1 MASPK
6 NPVPGSER
14 TPLPGSRSVGPA
26 DPDERLEVTVRVRSR
41 SGKQL
46 QNLADQMSK
55 AGPGS
60 AGGPQ
65 PLTREQ
71 FDAAHAAAP
80 ADMDKV
86 EAFAKERGLV
96 VVEKSAGRRSI
107 VLSGTVA
114 GFSAA
119 FGTRLENYEHPGG
132 TYRGRTGPIQVPDEL
147 KDIVEGVF
155 GLDDRPQAKPHLRV
169 KGSHGNIQWHAGGTS
184 FTPVQLAKLYDFP
197 TGGNGASQCIGII
210 ELGGGYR
217 PADLATY
224 FSEIKVS
231 PTPQVLAVS
240 VDHGK
245 NHPTGDPNGPDGEVM
260 LDIEVAGSVAPGA
273 RIVVYFAPNTDRGFL
288 DAITTAIHDNKNK
301 PSVISISWGAAES
314 NWTQQ
319 AMQAFNQAFQAA
331 AALGVT
337 VCCASGDDGSAD
349 GVNDGHAHTDF
360 PASSP
365 FALACGGTRVVASA
379 TSITSEVVWNDGPSG
394 GSTGGGVSQTFALP
408 TWQAGAHVPP
418 APNPGGGRGV
428 PDVSGDADPATG
440 YRVRVDGVETVI
452 GGTSAVAPLWAGLIA
467 LVNQHK
473 GHPVGYINPRL
484 YGNAGAFHDITNG
497 NNGAF
502 QAGPGWD
509 PCTGLGS
516 PDGTKVQNAL

>member
-14 TPLPGSRSVGPA
+14 TPLPGSRSLGA
-26 DPDERLEVTVRVRSR
+26 SDPDERLEVTVRVRSR

-46 QNLADQMSK
+46 QDLVGQMSRTQP
-55 AGPGS
+55 GP
-60 AGGPQ
+60 AGGRQ
-65 PLTREQ
+65 TLTREQ
-71 FDAAHAAAP
+71 FEAAHGATP

-86 EAFAKERGLV
+86 EAFAKEHSLV
-96 VVEKSAGRRSI
+96 VVEKSAARRSV

-114 GFSAA
+114 AFNAA
-119 FGTRLENYEHPGG
+119 FGIRLENYEHPSG
-132 TYRGRTGPIQVPDEL
+132 TYRGRTGPVRVPDEL

-155 GLDDRPQAKPHLRV
+155 GLDNRPQAKPHLRV
-169 KGSHGNIQWHAGGTS
+169 SRSHGNVQWHAAGTS
-184 FTPVQLAKLYDFP
+184 FTPVQLAKLYNFP
-197 TGGNGASQCIGII
+197 TGGNGAGQCIGII

-224 FSEIKVS
+224 FNEIKVS
-231 PTPQVLAVS
+231 PAPQVLAVS
-240 VDHGK
+240 VDNAS

-260 LDIEVAGSVAPGA
+260 LDIEVAGAVAPGA
-273 RIVVYFAPNTDRGFL
+273 RIAVYFAPNTDRGFL
-288 DAITTAIHDNKNK
+288 DAITTAIHDNNNK
-301 PSVISISWGAAES
+301 PSVISISWGGPES
-314 NWTQQ
+314 NWTPQ

-337 VCCASGDDGSAD
+337 ICCASGDDGSAD
-349 GVNDGHAHTDF
+349 GVNDGQAHVDF

-365 FALACGGTRVVASA
+365 FALACGGTRLEASG
-379 TSITSEVVWNDGPSG
+379 TSISSEVVWNDGPNG
-394 GSTGGGVSQTFALP
+394 GSTGGGVSQIFSLP
-408 TWQAGAHVPP
+408 SWQAGAHVPA
-418 APNPGGGRGV
+418 APTAGGGRGV

-452 GGTSAVAPLWAGLIA
+452 GGTSAVAPLWASLIA
-467 LVNQHK
+467 LVNQQK
-473 GHPVGYINPRL
+473 GRAVGYINPRL
-484 YGNAGAFHDITNG
+484 YANPNAFHDITNG

>member
-14 TPLPGSRSVGPA
+14 TPLPGSRSVGAA
-26 DPDERLEVTVRVRSR
+26 DADERLEVTVRVRSR
-41 SGKQL
+41 AGKQL
-46 QNLADQMSK
+46 QDLVDQMSK

-71 FDAAHAAAP
+71 FEAAHAAAP

-86 EAFAKERGLV
+86 EAFAKANGLV
-96 VVEKSAGRRSI
+96 VVEKSASRRSV

-114 GFSAA
+114 QFSAA
-119 FGTRLENYEHPGG
+119 FGIRLENYEHPSG
-132 TYRGRTGPIQVPDEL
+132 TYRGRTGAVQVPDEL

-197 TGGNGASQCIGII
+197 TGGNGAGQCIGII

-231 PTPQVLAVS
+231 PAPQVLAAS

-245 NHPTGDPNGPDGEVM
+245 NNPTGDPNGPDGEVM
-260 LDIEVAGSVAPGA
+260 LDIEVAGAVAPGA

-288 DAITTAIHDNKNK
+288 DAVTTAVHDSKNK
-301 PSVISISWGAAES
+301 PSVISISWGGPES
-314 NWTQQ
+314 NWTPQ

-337 VCCASGDDGSAD
+337 VCCAAGDDGSAD
-349 GVNDGHAHTDF
+349 GVNDGQNHVDF

-379 TSITSEVVWNDGPSG
+379 TSISSEVVWNDGPNG
-394 GSTGGGVSQTFALP
+394 GSTGGGVSGAFALP

-418 APNPGGGRGV
+418 SPKPGGGRGV
-428 PDVSGDADPATG
+428 PDVSGDADPVTG

-484 YGNAGAFHDITNG
+484 YSNAGAFHDITNG
-497 NNGAF
+497 SNGAF
-502 QAGPGWD
+502 HAGPGWD